1 MAAEVT
7 LKEESALEIGEQLA
21 FSFKGLQNV
30 GADTANGLELEEE
43 KQQTSFLESIS
54 GGIKKMVAFFGG
66 IAAATKEARQDR
78 LITEAQG
85 TEAEKEALGSD
96 PERSFNFKDMFEGL
110 GEKTK
115 AFAGSI
121 TGVFGGLFGKAAL
134 FGLLLAFSLNLDK
147 FGKDLGPIIK
157 KVFNGLKS
165 AFKSLKEDIF
175 PIFSNIFKMV
185 GEAFTAVQNILKGLF
200 EGDGRAFLSGIKTIL
215 LDLPLRLVSIIGDAF
230 FSLVD
235 AVLNF
240 FGIESQMVQDIK
252 MAFRSLPEAVSKAV
266 DSFISFFTETIPGYF
281 NEMILSI
288 TTGFNNF
295 VNSVKTAFNNAINF
309 VVNGVTNIIRTI
321 GGFISGIGDRIKTFI
336 NSAIDALP
344 LPSFIKDKLMLDT
357 KASVAAD
364 NKILETGVKAKYADD
379 SITGMERERTTGG
392 GATMAEG
399 FAEATGEKYGTAE
412 IRKTNTFGEMEFA
425 RGIMSPEQFKEFNQL
440 DTDGQL
446 AYLQALD
453 QKEQE
458 RRATIL
464 RLKEQKI
471 AFDKKNADLIE
482 KFKTEDEGIVSP
494 DDQLLQDDMAYRN
507 RTKSLAEESQAFTSM
522 PPSVNMNMIKGGD
535 SNNISSNQTHTN
547 IAESTTTSDVNAK
560 KIFKSA

>member
-7 LKEESALEIGEQLA
+7 LKEESALEIGKQLA
-21 FSFKGLQNV
+21 FSFRGLQNV

-43 KQQTSFLESIS
+43 KQQTSYLDSIS
-54 GGIKKMVAFFGG
+54 SGIKKMVMFFGG
-66 IAAATKEARQDR
+66 IAEATKEARRDR

-85 TEAEKEALGSD
+85 TEAEKEALADD
-96 PERSFNFKDMFEGL
+96 PDRSLGIGDMFKGL

-115 AFAGSI
+115 AFAGGI
-121 TGVFGGLFGKAAL
+121 TGIFGGLFGKAAL

-200 EGDGRAFLSGIKTIL
+200 EGDGSAFLSGIKTIL

-412 IRKTNTFGEMEFA
+412 VRKTNTFGEMEFA

>member
-21 FSFKGLQNV
+21 VSFKGLQNV

-54 GGIKKMVAFFGG
+54 GGIKKMVVFFGG
-66 IAAATKEARQDR
+66 IAAATKEANRDR

-85 TEAEKEALGSD
+85 TEAEKEALADD
-96 PERSFNFKDMFEGL
+96 PDRSLNIGDMFKGL

-115 AFAGSI
+115 AFAGGI
-121 TGVFGGLFGKAAL
+121 TGIFGGLFGKAAL
-134 FGLLLAFSLNLDK
+134 FGLLLAFATNMDK
-147 FGKDLGPIIK
+147 FSGQIKEVVGPI
-157 KVFNGLKS
+157 FEGLKS
-165 AFKSLKEDIF
+165 AFKSIKEDIF
-175 PIFSNIFKMV
+175 PIITNIFGFM
-185 GEAFTAVQNILKGLF
+185 GEAFTAIQNILKGLF
-200 EGDGRAFLSGIKTIL
+200 SGDGSAFLSGIKAIL
-215 LDLPLRLVSIIGDAF
+215 IDLPIRFVSIIGDAF

-252 MAFRSLPEAVSKAV
+252 MAFRTLPEAVSKAV
-266 DSFISFFTETIPGYF
+266 DSFVNFFTETIPGYF
-281 NEMILSI
+281 NSMILTIS
-288 TTGFNNF
+288 TGFNNF

-309 VVNGVTNIIRTI
+309 VVDGVTNIISSI
-321 GGFISGIGDRIKTFI
+321 GNFISGIGDRIKTFI

-344 LPSFIKDKLMLDT
+344 LPNFIKDKLKLDT

-364 NKILETGVKAKYADD
+364 NRITETGVKAKYADD
-379 SITGMERERTTGG
+379 SVNAMARERAYDG
-392 GATMAEG
+392 GATMEEG

-412 IRKTNTFGEMEFA
+412 ITQTTNGMSEFA
-425 RGIMSPEQFKEFNQL
+425 KGIMTPEQFKEYSKL

-453 QKEQE
+453 SDEQA
-458 RRATIL
+458 RRAKIL
-464 RLKEQKI
+464 KLKEEKI

-482 KFKTEDEGIVSP
+482 KFKVEDEGIIGP
-494 DDQLLQDDMAYRN
+494 DDQMLQDNLAYRQ
-507 RTKSLAEESQAFTSM
+507 RTKNLNEQSAEFASA

-535 SNNISSNQTHTN
+535 TSTIQSNQTHTN
-547 IAESTTTSDVNAK
+547 INETTVTSDYGNAK
-560 KIFKSA
+560 KIFATV